1 MTLQTE
7 TALPM
12 IEMRKVSK
20 WYGSFQALKD
30 VSFTV
35 RKGERMVI
43 CGPSGSGKSTV
54 IRCINRLEHHQE
66 GQILVEG
73 IELTPN
79 LKSIAMIRRE
89 VGIVFQQFNL
99 FPHLTVLQNLTLAP
113 LRVRKMPRKE
123 REEAAVA
130 HPRR

>member
-1 MTLQTE
+1 MEPRSTPPQSE
-7 TALPM
+7 AAPAI

-54 IRCINRLEHHQE
+54 IRCSNRLELHQQ
-66 GQILVEG
+66 GQSLVDG
-73 IELTPN
+73 IDLTPGFKN
-79 LKSIAMIRRE
+79 IPMIRRE
-89 VGIVFQQFNL
+89 VGMVF
-99 FPHLTVLQNLTLAP
+99 
-113 LRVRKMPRKE
+113 
-123 REEAAVA
+123 
-130 HPRR
+130 